1 MKRRVVYLTTG
12 AWVRI
17 PVKLLQDERCTGAD
31 ALVYAAIYDAGKGA
45 PVQIPREKLA
55 AAAGVSIS
63 SVKRATAKLQNLGY
77 LMIEEQRG
85 APSRYTQLL
94 LEAPKRSSSRAKKS
108 EELDLSKY
116 EALINV
122 YPNDGGKEVAG

>member
-17 PVKLLQDERCTGAD
+17 PVKLLQDDRCTGAD

-45 PVQIPREKLA
+45 PIQITRDKLA

-63 SVKRATAKLQNLGY
+63 SVKRATSKLERLGY

-94 LEAPKRSSSRAKKS
+94 LEAPKRSRAKKS